1 VEYLIAHGITTPSQ
15 LLIEGGSAGGL
26 LMGAVTNLI
35 PTRVKAV
42 IADVPF
48 VDVMNSM
55 LYADLPLTVGEY
67 EEWGDP
73 NDLQYFS
80 YMRSYSPYDNIQPEV
95 FPQMLISAGWMDYRV
110 GYWEGLKWAQ
120 KLRLNNMG
128 DSQIIY
134 LLQKDEGH
142 TGSTNRFNS
151 LKSYARSVAWGIS
164 QITKP

>member
-1 VEYLIAHGITTPSQ
+1 
-15 LLIEGGSAGGL
+15 
-26 LMGAVTNLI
+26 MGAVTNMI

-48 VDVMNSM
+48 VDVINTM
-55 LYADLPLTVGEY
+55 LDPDLPLTVGEY
-67 EEWGDP
+67 AEWGDP
-73 NDLQYFS
+73 NDPKYFS
-80 YMRSYSPYDNIQPEV
+80 YMLSYSPYDNVRPEV
-95 FPQMLISAGWMDYRV
+95 YPQMLISSGWMDYRV

-128 DSQIIY
+128 DSRIIY

-142 TGSTNRFNS
+142 SGSSKRYAS

-164 QITKP
+164 QITGLK